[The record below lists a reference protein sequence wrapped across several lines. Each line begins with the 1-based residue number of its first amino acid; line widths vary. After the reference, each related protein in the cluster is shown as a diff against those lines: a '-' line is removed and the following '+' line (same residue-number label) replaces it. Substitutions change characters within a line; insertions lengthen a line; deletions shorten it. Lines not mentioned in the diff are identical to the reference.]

1 MRVAWFTGAGARSGH
16 TRPAQSERGKE
27 QEDRLPVHSSKLRGE
42 HFRRRSYGSYCKENL
57 TQPMTPQAKEHNLGQ
72 ILEASRQEFLD
83 ASAGLSEPQA
93 QTKPEEGR
101 WSVCECV
108 EHVAIVEERF
118 LGFLE
123 KGERAESPVIDS
135 QKEAGLIEKVPN
147 RSERVQAPEMVHP
160 TGRFATLAEALQAFD
175 AVRARTLA
183 FAQDRAAD
191 LPSLGWAHPRFGTAA
206 RC

>member
-1 MRVAWFTGAGARSGH
+1 
-16 TRPAQSERGKE
+16 
-27 QEDRLPVHSSKLRGE
+27 
-42 HFRRRSYGSYCKENL
+42 
-57 TQPMTPQAKEHNLGQ
+57 MTPQAKEHDLGQ

-191 LPSLGWAHPRFGTAA
+191 LPSLGWAHPRFGALNGREVLILMAGHARRHAA
-206 RC
+206 QIRETRAAVEQKAASA